1 MLTQVFTKSV
11 VVCGKSEKIV
21 VAVDSA
27 LLEKVQK
34 AESKQ

>member
-1 MLTQVFTKSV
+1 MLTQVFTKTV
-11 VVCGKSEKIV
+11 VVCDKVEKIV

-34 AESKQ
+34 VESKQ